1 MRDPVADLKEIAFR
15 LERANE
21 ATYRVRAFRSA
32 ASAIGKLSAQELAER
47 LADGTLTKLS
57 GVGDVT
63 ARCVAES
70 LAGEEPV
77 YLRRLAATEGT
88 EIDAETEALRRALRG
103 DCHTHSDWSDGGSPI
118 PEMALAAARVGHEY
132 LVVTDHSPRLTVA
145 RGLSPERLRRQLDEI
160 AALNTMLPEG
170 FRVLTGIEVDILADG
185 SLDQE

>member
-47 LADGTLTKLS
+47 LADGTLTKLP

-77 YLRRLAATEGT
+77 YLRRLAATEDVA
-88 EIDAETEALRRALRG
+88 IDEATTALRQALRG
-103 DCHTHSDWSDGGSPI
+103 DCHSHSDWSDGGSPI
-118 PEMALAAARVGHEY
+118 PEMALAAVNIGPAFP
-132 LVVTDHSPRLTVA
+132 VVTDHTPPLTVG
-145 RGLSPERLRRQLDEI
+145 RGLAPDR
-160 AALNTMLPEG
+160 P
-170 FRVLTGIEVDILADG
+170 
-185 SLDQE
+185 